1 MRHGVSGMVRAGV
14 VWVCLCAVLQA
25 AEPVQPFVQGL
36 RDRGYFDIALQ
47 YLDQLEQ
54 KSSLAPETKEL
65 IPFERAQTLLA
76 SARDQNSA
84 DSQRQQLDAAEAAFQ
99 QFSKASPNHPLA
111 AQANTWRGRIL
122 FEKARVEIFESED
135 PGRSSERQAFQD
147 KARSLL
153 TEARTVFDAAAK
165 QYKAAF
171 DKFPSFIPEGE
182 TGRIEERARAENLYI
197 EVLFDYRKCN
207 YWEART
213 FDKDNPER
221 TSALQKATNEFE
233 EMFNQ
238 YRNNTGG
245 KLARLWQGKCLEE
258 QEQITE
264 ALGVYEEL
272 LTITPDHPN
281 SIRTLLYDQ
290 AMRFKLI
297 CLNHEKKKDYPLVVT
312 LADEWLASAKG
323 RTRSEVGNGVQWERC
338 RALESI
344 GGDRERPESER
355 IPALNQ
361 ALAAARILARTSGEF
376 KAPANGMIQRLLLSL
391 NRNSDDPTDF
401 DAAFGMAGKLS
412 DDIRALSGQIS
423 AAQAGNRSDEVKTKT
438 VELKAAAAEMT
449 RLCDMALK
457 LAQPN
462 TDTKL
467 IDRANVLLAYG
478 YLLNDQ
484 LLEAAA
490 VGDFLLRGLADRSPD
505 SAKNAGF
512 IAMAAFDRAWS
523 KAPQGQR
530 DFESRQLVA
539 VATRLE
545 QKFPESDQANDAR
558 QTVARVMW
566 DERKLDEAAAWW
578 NKVPAGS
585 THYAS
590 AQLGAGQAFWGYY
603 TTQINLPADKR
614 PDAAKLGEWKAA
626 AVRHLEAGIA
636 ERGRT
641 TPADRPAPDDLVRG
655 KATLA
660 QIRNLEGVYHTIDKT
675 AGAIELLT
683 QEPHSVLSGVALP
696 LGETER
702 PKTPGHPK
710 SRAMASFAYQQ
721 LLKAQIGV
729 KDLDAARD
737 ARQELEKVAGSEDA
751 DALTQVFVEFGRE
764 LENEL
769 NQLKAAGETDRATE
783 VREGFEAFLT
793 DLLGRQDGQN
803 FSSLFWIAETFT
815 SLGESTSDDPSRAT
829 KFFAQAGD
837 AYQKIVDKT
846 QSDSAFAQPD
856 QLLYTRMR
864 LVNCK
869 RVQGDFVGG
878 EQVIQ
883 ELLKDKK
890 GSDSPNVQM
899 AAASLYQAW
908 GGSSEPDAW
917 KKYQIAI
924 QGTRSPPMWGWGQ
937 TALRLQRALRNKPDP
952 KIEAMEFEARYNLG
966 RTQLALAKQQ
976 STPADRDKTL
986 NRAKMDLET
995 FVRISKGLPPEEE
1008 ARFTALYNDI
1018 QKEGGEL
1025 PTALPVGI
1033 GAVVPVKPEVGNG
1046 AAQKPVAA
1054 APVVDPAEETN
1065 TPQSKTNVG
1074 LIVLLALAGI
1084 AAVGGI
1090 LFVSMRKPPDKYAS
1104 RRAAAASQ
1112 PVSQPAVP
1120 KPSSVNPTPAAPPSQ
1135 PAKPRPT
1142 KLPGK
1147 PKGDS

>member
-1 MRHGVSGMVRAGV
+1 MRHGVSGTVRAGV

-54 KSSLAPETKEL
+54 KSSLGPETREL

-135 PGRSSERQAFQD
+135 PGRSSERQAFHD
-147 KARSLL
+147 KARNLL

-165 QYKAAF
+165 QYKSAF

-213 FDKDNPER
+213 FDKDSPER

-238 YRNNTGG
+238 YRSNTGG

-258 QEQITE
+258 QDQITE
-264 ALGVYEEL
+264 ALGVYEDL
-272 LTITPDHPN
+272 LTITPDN
-281 SIRTLLYDQ
+281 AIRALLYDQ
-290 AMRFKLI
+290 ALRFKLI

-312 LADEWLASAKG
+312 LADEWLATAKG
-323 RTRSEVGNGVQWERC
+323 RTRSEIGNGVQWERC
-338 RALESI
+338 RSLESI

-361 ALAAARILARTSGEF
+361 ALAAARVLARTSGEF

-412 DDIRALSGQIS
+412 DDIRALSSQVS
-423 AAQAGNRSDEVKTKT
+423 AAQAGNRPDEVKTKT
-438 VELKAAAAEMT
+438 AELKTAAAEMT

-457 LAQPN
+457 LAKPN

-523 KAPQGQR
+523 KAPKGQR

-566 DERKLDEAAAWW
+566 DERKLEGAAAWW

-614 PDAAKLGEWKAA
+614 PNAAQLSEWKVAA
-626 AVRHLEAGIA
+626 IRHLEAGIA

-660 QIRNLEGVYHTIDKT
+660 QIRNLEGIYRTVDKT

-696 LGETER
+696 LGETDR

-829 KFFAQAGD
+829 KFFSQAGD
-837 AYQKIVDKT
+837 AYQKIVDNTK
-846 QSDSAFAQPD
+846 SDSAFAQPD

-869 RVQGDFVGG
+869 RVQGDFAGG

-908 GGSSEPDAW
+908 GASSEPDAW

-924 QGTRSPPMWGWGQ
+924 QGTKSPPMWGWGQ

-995 FVRISKGLPPEEE
+995 FARISKGLPPEEE
-1008 ARFTALYNDI
+1008 TRFTSLYNDI
-1018 QKEGGEL
+1018 QKEIGEL

-1033 GAVVPVKPEVGNG
+1033 GAVAAAKPEVANG
-1046 AAQKPVAA
+1046 AAQKPAAA

-1065 TPQSKTNVG
+1065 APQSKTNVG

-1090 LFVSMRKPPDKYAS
+1090 LFFSMRKPPDKYAS
-1104 RRAAAASQ
+1104 RRAAAAQ
-1112 PVSQPAVP
+1112 QVPA
-1120 KPSSVNPTPAAPPSQ
+1120 PAAPKPAATSPPPAAAAPP

-1147 PKGDS
+1147 PKADS